1 MKQMKA
7 YVLNEPGDA
16 SQLKVKELPIPQP
29 NQDEVLIKIK
39 AISINPIDVKTRAG
53 MGFYGH
59 IKELNPLIL
68 GWDIAGTVEDTGM
81 GVSAFKAG
89 DDVFGMV
96 NFPGHGK
103 AYAEYVAVPASQLA
117 IKPANVSFEEA
128 AAATMAALTAYQVL
142 VKQAQVKA
150 GQEVLIPA
158 ASGGVGHFAV
168 QIAKHLGARVTG
180 TSSAKNRDFVLS
192 LGADEFFD
200 YNETGLDKKIK
211 AFDFVFDT
219 VGGANI
225 DRSLP
230 LVKTGGTLITIPSLV
245 SESADAVAKELE
257 VKAYFYLVL
266 SDGEGMLE
274 IAAMLEK
281 GILKSYLADIF
292 PFGQLAAAHQS
303 VESGRTVGKIVVTI

>member
-7 YVLNEPGDA
+7 YILNEPGDA
-16 SQLKVKELPIPQP
+16 SQLKVTELPLPMFK
-29 NQDEVLIKIK
+29 QDEVLIKIK
-39 AISINPIDVKTRAG
+39 AFSINPIDVKTRAG
-53 MGFYGH
+53 GGLYGRF
-59 IKELNPLIL
+59 KDLNPLIL
-68 GWDIAGTVEDTGM
+68 GWDIAGTIEEVGED
-81 GVSAFKAG
+81 VSAFKSG
-89 DDVFGMV
+89 DNVFGMV

-103 AYAEYVAVPASQLA
+103 AYAEYVAVPAAQLA
-117 IKPANVSFEEA
+117 LIPKNIGFEEA

-142 VKQAQVKA
+142 VKQAGVKA

-192 LGADEFFD
+192 LGVDDFFD
-200 YNETGLDKKIK
+200 YNENALDEKIK

-219 VGGANI
+219 VGGVNT

-230 LVKTGGTLITIPSLV
+230 LVKTGGALITIPTLV
-245 SESADAVAKELE
+245 SEDSAAKAKELD
-257 VKAYFYLVL
+257 VKADFYLVV
-266 SDGEGMLE
+266 SDGEGMKE

-281 GILKSYLADIF
+281 GILKSHLADIF
-292 PFGQLAAAHQS
+292 PFGLLPAAHRS
-303 VESGRTVGKIVVTI
+303 VETGRTVGKIVVTV